1 MLIEVDKIK
10 YEVTTDNNCEVYGYV
25 GRPTRVVIP
34 AQVEADGKIYTVNSI
49 NAVAFRRCETLK
61 SITIPN
67 SVTELG
73 YNSFYCCQKIYC
85 WRCFQRWIER
95 LEYSEPQNC
104 DR

>member
-10 YEVTTDNNCEVYGYV
+10 YEVTPDNNCEVYGYV

-73 YNSFYCCQKIYC
+73 YNSFYCC
-85 WRCFQRWIER
+85 RNLVF
-95 LEYSEPQNC
+95 
-104 DR
+104 